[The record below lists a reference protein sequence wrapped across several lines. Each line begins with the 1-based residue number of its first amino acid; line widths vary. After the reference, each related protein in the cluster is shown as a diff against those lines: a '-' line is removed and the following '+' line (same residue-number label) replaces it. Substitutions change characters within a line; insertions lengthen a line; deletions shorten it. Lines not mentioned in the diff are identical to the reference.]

1 MMQQRTMRAMQQ
13 TAYGDPDVLQLV
25 KKGIPTARRGEI
37 LVRVEAAAATAADS
51 ILRKG
56 KPYFSRLFIGLRRP
70 KKAITGTGFSGVVE
84 ATGPGVKHFQQGD
97 KVFGETL
104 FAFGAHA
111 EYLVVNEDG
120 VVMPMP
126 QGMSF
131 AEAAVYC
138 DGHLTSLNFLQE
150 VAQTKRGERVLIN
163 GAAGSLGTSA
173 IQLAKWM
180 GAEVTAVCST
190 RNVGLVKGLGADHVI
205 DYTRE
210 DFTKSYGSFDVIY
223 DTVGK
228 SSYRACKKA
237 LRVNGRF
244 VTPVFSFSLL
254 PNLFLNPSRVRFAA
268 TGMKKVQELRELLQQ
283 LLEIYQEG
291 KLQTLIDR
299 QFPLEKLSEAHRL
312 IDAGHKRGNV
322 VLQMC

>member
-1 MMQQRTMRAMQQ
+1 MPTRSMRAIQQ
-13 TAYGDPDVLQLV
+13 MAYGNPEVLQLIET
-25 KKGIPTARRGEI
+25 KIPTAGKGEI

-70 KKAITGTGFSGVVE
+70 KQSITGTGFAGVVE
-84 ATGPGVKHFQQGD
+84 ATGEGVKGFQLGD

-111 EYLVVNEDG
+111 EYLVVSEEG

-126 QGMSF
+126 EGMSF

-150 VAQTKRGERVLIN
+150 VAQTKTGEQVLIN
-163 GAAGSLGTSA
+163 GAAGSLGSSA

-210 DFTKSYGSFDVIY
+210 DFTQRHGSFDVIY
-223 DTVGK
+223 DAVGK
-228 SSYRACKKA
+228 SSYRDCRKA
-237 LRVNGRF
+237 LRSNGRF
-244 VTPVFSFSLL
+244 VTPVFSFALL
-254 PNLFLNPSRVRFAA
+254 PDLFLNASRVRFAA
-268 TGMKKVQELRELLQQ
+268 TGMKKVDELRDLLQQ
-283 LLEIYQEG
+283 LVQIFSEG
-291 KLQTLIDR
+291 KLQTVIDR
-299 QFPLEKLSEAHRL
+299 QFPLEKLPEAHRL

-322 VLQMC
+322 VLQMQ